1 MTHQSQSALSTL
13 ITELLTDPDLSHDQV
28 FRRLLQAGMQDLIE
42 TEASARIGADRYER
56 AASRT
61 THRNGTRPKQLETP
75 AGELDLLIPKLREG
89 SFFPSLLDPHRR
101 VDKALWAVIC
111 QAWIDG
117 VSTRKVDNLLK
128 ALGNTSGISR
138 SQVSRVCAQIDQVV
152 AEFTGRVL
160 DQTWYPYLFLD
171 ATYLNVRLGGRVVSQ
186 ALVVATGIAATGRRE
201 ILGLALGDAET
212 TDFWTEFL
220 RGLRARGLKI
230 SSPADPL
237 GVVLVT
243 SDAHAGLTHA
253 IKAILP
259 GAGWQRCR
267 VHFSRNVTQALGSA
281 RSKPV
286 NAVISTIYAQTSA
299 ETVRATLHQVIDSLQ
314 AGFPQIAAMLTA
326 AEADLTAFADFPTEH
341 WRKIWSNNPIE
352 RLNKEIKRRTD
363 VVQIFPDRDSVIR
376 LVGAV
381 LVDQHEEWQ
390 YGEARRYLSETSIR
404 RLTDQLMNTNP
415 THLAMTA

>member
-1 MTHQSQSALSTL
+1 MTQSQSALSTL

-28 FRRLLQAGMQDLIE
+28 FRRLLQAGMQDLID
-42 TEASARIGADRYER
+42 TEAAARIGADRYQRTE
-56 AASRT
+56 ART
-61 THRNGTRPKQLETP
+61 THRNGTRPKQLQTP

-89 SFFPSLLDPHRR
+89 SFYPSLLDPHRR

-117 VSTRKVDNLLK
+117 VSTRKVDQLLK
-128 ALGNTSGISR
+128 ALGNTTGISR
-138 SQVSRVCAQIDQVV
+138 SQVSRVCTQIDQTV
-152 AEFTGRVL
+152 AEFTGRAL

-220 RGLRARGLKI
+220 RGLRARGLKV

-259 GAGWQRCR
+259 GAAWQRCR
-267 VHFSRNVTQALGSA
+267 VHFSRNVTQALGST

-299 ETVRATLHQVIDSLQ
+299 EAVRATLHQVIDSLQ
-314 AGFPQIAAMLTA
+314 TSFPQISAMLTT
-326 AEADLTAFADFPTEH
+326 AEPDLTAFADFPAEH

-390 YGEARRYLSETSIR
+390 YGDARRYLSETSLH
-404 RLTDQLMNTNP
+404 RLTDTLLTTTTTERP
-415 THLAMTA
+415 AMIA